1 MPFPLW
7 LIPTILSGAQTLSGL
22 FGRRKKPKA
31 PDLPR
36 MSDFTLSP
44 ESEEMMLGALRRR
57 IGEGKQGALESVRT
71 NALQRGFYRSGQ
83 LPALEGKVEGAAQR
97 DYSDAV
103 AKLEEDKVNRRMN
116 FAQLIARIKE
126 GRYAADMGEYSSGE
140 EGAGSMF
147 GGGLSNLLRILEMY
161 GQGKKTNSNKKD
173 FKIV

>member
-1 MPFPLW
+1 
-7 LIPTILSGAQTLSGL
+7 
-22 FGRRKKPKA
+22 
-31 PDLPR
+31 
-36 MSDFTLSP
+36 
-44 ESEEMMLGALRRR
+44 
-57 IGEGKQGALESVRT
+57 
-71 NALQRGFYRSGQ
+71 
-83 LPALEGKVEGAAQR
+83 
-97 DYSDAV
+97 
-103 AKLEEDKVNRRMN
+103 MN